1 MGRERRDYP
10 ELCMAVLEVLDRP
23 KTIGELA
30 RDVNA
35 GWATVERALELFEKL
50 GVAKKIVS
58 RPRRIY
64 SRVSTVPIDDGFIN
78 ALTLIT
84 KKNGS
89 RFRSLQDCLDQALR
103 DFIAT
108 EGGIKRY

>member
-10 ELCMAVLEVLDRP
+10 ELCMAVLGALERP

-30 RDVNA
+30 GDVSA
-35 GWATVERALELFEKL
+35 GWATTERALTLLESL
-50 GVAKKIVS
+50 GAVKKIVS

-64 SRVSTVPIDDGFIN
+64 SRVLTLPIDDGFIN

-84 KKNGS
+84 EKKGS

-108 EGGIKRY
+108 EVGIKRY